1 MGVVG
6 EYDLGKIALRIKLF
20 FFISEKRKTRGGG
33 GNFHRTNSAHYD
45 YFIHSREKTKK
56 KMNTSHQEKKKIK
69 KNKQFLGFLPQY
81 TSNVTEQKNIL
92 LFLIFQEKKKAR
104 GLN

>member
-56 KMNTSHQEKKKIK
+56 KVEHVASREKKIK
-69 KNKQFLGFLPQY
+69 KK
-81 TSNVTEQKNIL
+81 
-92 LFLIFQEKKKAR
+92 
-104 GLN
+104 